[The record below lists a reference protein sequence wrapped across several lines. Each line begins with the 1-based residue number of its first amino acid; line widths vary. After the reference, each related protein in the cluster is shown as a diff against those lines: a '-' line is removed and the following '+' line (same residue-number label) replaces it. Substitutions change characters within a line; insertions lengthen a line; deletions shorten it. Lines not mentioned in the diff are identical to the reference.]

1 MSVNTA
7 VQIASEFTTKRCVR
21 VLLVE
26 DDAVDRIAC
35 RRALQQHPD
44 YDFELYEAD
53 TGGQGLQLAH
63 DHEFDCI
70 LLDYHLPDMTG
81 LEFLVEITDALGK
94 IQVPVL
100 KLTGTDN
107 VAIAVQAMK
116 RGARDYLIKDTE
128 GRYLELLPAVI
139 ERVLGEQLMLEEKH
153 HAEMKYR
160 TLVERIPAITY
171 ILTLEEDGRPVFV
184 SPQIERI
191 GFSPEEWIKESD
203 LRFQQIHPEDRDLV
217 LQEFLHSR
225 NTGETFRCDYRI
237 YTRTGDIL
245 WFHDEASVVCDEK
258 GKILFL
264 QGVMLDITEKR
275 SMEGELAEHRYWLEK
290 KVEQRTAMLERRI
303 SVFEAAN
310 ANLCAKLEEKMTVLR
325 QARLEQP
332 RWQVVYSLAEEA
344 ILDVDPNGLLNL
356 LNPAAERL
364 LMIDGEKALVRPL
377 AEVLSLTAS
386 GGSIVEDIQHS
397 CLARKKERIRVE
409 AATLMR
415 QDNVS
420 VTVSGWFAPIVN
432 TDGQLVSLL
441 VLLHPCSGVDSQHI
455 SCQT

>member
-1 MSVNTA
+1 MNGNAAAQTG
-7 VQIASEFTTKRCVR
+7 SELTPKRLVR
-21 VLLVE
+21 ALLVE

-35 RRALQQHPD
+35 RRALQQHPG
-44 YDFELYEAD
+44 YEFELYEAD
-53 TGGQGLQLAH
+53 TGRQGLQLAH
-63 DHEFDCI
+63 EHEFDCI

-107 VAIAVQAMK
+107 VAIAVEAMK

-139 ERVLGEQLMLEEKH
+139 ERVLGEQQMLEEKH
-153 HAEMKYR
+153 HAEVKYR

-171 ILTLEEDGRPVFV
+171 ILALEGEGSPVFV
-184 SPQIERI
+184 SPQIERL
-191 GFSPEEWIKESD
+191 GFAPEEWIKESD

-217 LQEFLHSR
+217 MQAFLHSR
-225 NTGETFRCDYRI
+225 NTGEAFRCDYRI
-237 YTRTGDIL
+237 STRTGDIL
-245 WFHDEASVVCDEK
+245 WLHDEASVVRDEK
-258 GKILFL
+258 GKMLFL
-264 QGVMLDITEKR
+264 QGVMLDITEKK

-310 ANLCAKLEEKMTVLR
+310 ANLCAKLEEKMAVLR
-325 QARLEQP
+325 LARLEHP
-332 RWQVVYSLAEEA
+332 RWQALYSLAEEA
-344 ILDVDPNGLLNL
+344 VLDVDADGLLTL

-364 LMIDGEKALVRPL
+364 LMIDSEKVLGRPL
-377 AEVLSLTAS
+377 AEVLSLTDS
-386 GGSIVEDIQHS
+386 GGLTGEDIQRR
-397 CLARKKERIRVE
+397 CLARKHESVRVE
-409 AATLMR
+409 AATLLR

-420 VTVSGWFAPIVN
+420 LAVSGWFAPIAN
-432 TDGQLVSLL
+432 ADGQIVSLL
-441 VLLHPCSGVDSQHI
+441 VLLHHAANDVGR
-455 SCQT
+455 